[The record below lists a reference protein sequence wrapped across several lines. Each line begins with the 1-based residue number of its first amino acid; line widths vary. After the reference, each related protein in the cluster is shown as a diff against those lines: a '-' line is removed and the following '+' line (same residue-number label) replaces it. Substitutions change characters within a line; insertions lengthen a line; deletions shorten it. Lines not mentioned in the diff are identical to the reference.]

1 MTTITL
7 ILIVICLVIMAI
19 VLRELID
26 IMDTHKIISIE
37 NAKIN
42 KKLITALESNKT
54 DLIEIRNEAVVIKQN
69 ISNQNAKLNEIER
82 KLRTGMWWPSDKESR

>member
-7 ILIVICLVIMAI
+7 ILIVICLAIMAI

-26 IMDTHKIISIE
+26 IMDTHKAISVE